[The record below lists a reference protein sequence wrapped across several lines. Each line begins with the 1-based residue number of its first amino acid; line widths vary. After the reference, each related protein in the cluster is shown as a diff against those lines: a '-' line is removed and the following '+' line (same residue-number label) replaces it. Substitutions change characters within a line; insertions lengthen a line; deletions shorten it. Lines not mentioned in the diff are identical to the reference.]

1 MIELKESKIPFAPN
15 LWYRKM
21 KSSICQTKM
30 HIFIGSTNPVKIN
43 AATGAA
49 SEQWPDVVVEGVK
62 VATGVDEQPRS
73 DEETKQGAINRARAV
88 LAEGVKRHPE
98 LTATGNNDVL
108 GMGLEGGIVD
118 DGAEMWT
125 TVWAAVVD
133 QGGNLGLSAGSRFI
147 VPEIIAAKIRAGGE
161 MGPVIAEV
169 LGESDVNRIKQ
180 SEGVIGV
187 VTEGFVDRTEE
198 YQAVAKLAL
207 GVWFGR
213 NWQQNRGL

>member
-1 MIELKESKIPFAPN
+1 
-15 LWYRKM
+15 
-21 KSSICQTKM
+21 M

-49 SEQWPDVVVEGVK
+49 SEQWPEVVVEGVK

-88 LAEGVKRHPE
+88 LAEGLKRHPE
-98 LTATGNNDVL
+98 LASAGNGNAGGVNSELL

-118 DGAEMWT
+118 DGQEMWT

-133 QGGNLGLSAGSRFI
+133 QEGNLGLSAGSRFI

-161 MGPVIAEV
+161 MGPVIAQV
-169 LGESDVNRIKQ
+169 LGEADLNRIKQ
-180 SEGVIGV
+180 NEGVIGV

-213 NWQQNRGL
+213 NWQKNRGL